1 MLFHKLSHKSNNSRS
16 SLSSGVLCF
25 RYKISLQNKCHCDCV
40 SAGYMCICI
49 FLFLYLYFVYVVYMC
64 EKADTHQGDWRAGQS
79 RAIYAAAALSP
90 MPVWPF
96 WMTAVMMMMMT
107 MIMMM
112 MMMVNYFQT
121 WILKSANLWC
131 STRAFLQSVTLQRK
145 FANSG
150 WKKFKFAQICHSL

>member
-1 MLFHKLSHKSNNSRS
+1 MLFHKLSHS
-16 SLSSGVLCF
+16 SGLSSGVLCF

-49 FLFLYLYFVYVVYMC
+49 FCFCICILCMSYICMC

-96 WMTAVMMMMMT
+96 WMRAVMMMMM
-107 MIMMM
+107 M
-112 MMMVNYFQT
+112 MMMVVVVMVNYFPT

-131 STRAFLQSVTLQRK
+131 STRAFLQSVTLKRK

>member
-1 MLFHKLSHKSNNSRS
+1 MLFHKLSHSS

-79 RAIYAAAALSP
+79 RAIYAAALSP

-96 WMTAVMMMMMT
+96 WMRAVMMMMA
-107 MIMMM
+107 MIMT
-112 MMMVNYFQT
+112 MMVNYFQT
-121 WILKSANLWC
+121 WILKSANLLC
-131 STRAFLQSVTLQRK
+131 STRAFLQSVTLKRK

-150 WKKFKFAQICHSL
+150 WKKFNFAQICHSL